1 MGTHSSHQL
10 KITFHV
16 YFFFFFFFSNT
27 TSAIN
32 LLCRLLDP
40 LLSLAKL

>member
-10 KITFHV
+10 KITFNA
-16 YFFFFFFFSNT
+16 YFFSNT
-27 TSAIN
+27 LAAIN
-32 LLCRLLDP
+32 LLHRLLDL